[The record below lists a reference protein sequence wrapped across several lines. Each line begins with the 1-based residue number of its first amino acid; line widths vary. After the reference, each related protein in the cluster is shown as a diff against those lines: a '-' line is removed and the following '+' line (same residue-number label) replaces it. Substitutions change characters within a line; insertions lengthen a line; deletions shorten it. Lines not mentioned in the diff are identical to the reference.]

1 MPLRNRDLSPV
12 DGLRVERLGPG
23 SGAAVLVSD
32 PNRALVHRLDGRAGR
47 CLEAVIRGE
56 SVPDD
61 EVSAGLIA
69 AGIVTAAHG
78 APDSAR
84 DGAIDRRRALTIGA
98 GAAAVGI
105 TTVLLPNAAAAA
117 SVSGPDGD
125 GSPGTLTV
133 RVDAANPG
141 DPESYRRF
149 TIFWAWDGATSG
161 SPYSYTIDPA
171 IASFAGSQTG
181 SASVDFNTGRQF
193 TYDTASNSGSRV
205 ITASW
210 FGVTRVITIP
220 DIQTVAVYSNP

>member
-98 GAAAVGI
+98 AAAAVGI
-105 TTVLLPNAAAAA
+105 TTVLLPSAAAAA
-117 SVSGPDGD
+117 SGGGPDGV
-125 GSPGTLTV
+125 GSPGTLTI
-133 RVDAANPG
+133 RVD
-141 DPESYRRF
+141 ESGSNRQF
-149 TIFWAWDGATSG
+149 TIFWAWDGGTAG
-161 SPYSYTIDPA
+161 SPYSYTIAPA
-171 IASFAGSQTG
+171 IASLAGSQTG

-193 TYDTASNSGSRV
+193 TYDTTSNSGSRV

-210 FGVTRVITIP
+210 FGVTRSITIP